1 MKTET
6 LEVILEDVRLSLEF
20 TVSGKYIPA
29 THYDEAEYPDFEI
42 LKVTVWDS
50 VVNLLPILQSNENEL
65 YELLQENYEG

>member
-50 VVNLLPILQSNENEL
+50 VVDLLPILQSQENEL
-65 YELLQENYEG
+65 YEILQQNYK